1 MKLRFAAASPF
12 VRKVTVSAIETG
24 LDDRIERIDTD
35 HRDPDDALHGD
46 NPLGKV
52 PTLILDDGRV
62 MIESSV
68 ICAYLDTLHDQARLI
83 PPDGPARLDA
93 LQLEALAGGM
103 AEAAI
108 ATQRE
113 RGRPED
119 KRWDA
124 FEARQ
129 WTKVERAM
137 DRLERDADL
146 LAGALTIGPISV
158 ACALGWIE
166 FRLGDKLGDWR
177 ERWPRL
183 AAWYREF
190 CQRPSMQATAPQ

>member
-1 MKLRFAAASPF
+1 
-12 VRKVTVSAIETG
+12 
-24 LDDRIERIDTD
+24 
-35 HRDPDDALHGD
+35 
-46 NPLGKV
+46 
-52 PTLILDDGRV
+52 V
-62 MIESSV
+62 MIESAV
-68 ICAYLDTLHDQARLI
+68 ICAYLDTLHDQDRLI
-83 PPDGPARLDA
+83 PPDGQARLDA

-103 AEAAI
+103 TDAAI

-137 DRLERDADL
+137 DRLERDADV

-166 FRLGDKLGDWR
+166 LRLGDKLGDWGAR
-177 ERWPRL
+177 CPRL
-183 AAWYREF
+183 AAWYGEF